1 MLSANEPGIG
11 RPFRGKVMKGGLLVC
26 AEGLSKAYGAPVFTD
41 ISFSLKR
48 GQALG
53 VMGGNG
59 SGKTT
64 LLNIIAGLERQS
76 AGTLYKNG
84 KIGYVMQKAGL
95 FPRLSCLDNMR
106 YVCALNSMPKGAAN
120 LRIAEC
126 AELCGIGGFL
136 RKKVRVCSG
145 GMRQRLNIA
154 LALLPDPDLLLL
166 DEAAAGLDAAARDA
180 LRRIL
185 NSFLSGGRSVLMVS
199 HYKEEMA
206 GICHMALNMETG
218 AMVNV

>member
-1 MLSANEPGIG
+1 MSYNNDILIH
-11 RPFRGKVMKGGLLVC
+11 
-26 AEGLSKAYGAPVFTD
+26 AEGLSKSFGSLVFKD
-41 ISFSLKR
+41 ISFILRR
-48 GQALG
+48 GAALG
-53 VMGGNG
+53 ITGGNG

-64 LLNIIAGLERQS
+64 LLNIIAGLDAQS
-76 AGTLYKNG
+76 AGKLYKNG

-95 FPRLSCLDNMR
+95 FQRLSCLDNMR
-106 YVCALNSMPKGAAN
+106 YVCALNGMPKAAASR
-120 LRIAEC
+120 RINEC
-126 AELCGIGGFL
+126 AELCGISDFL
-136 RKKVRVCSG
+136 RKKARHCSG
-145 GMRQRLNIA
+145 GMQQRLNIA
-154 LALLPDPDLLLL
+154 LAILPDPDLLLL